1 MEIDDNELNEQLN
14 MLKELNKELDN
25 YENKIN
31 ECFEI
36 KNISEK
42 IEKCDAKTRANINW
56 TASYGIYTNY
66 YLYLMLNEINPK
78 DHQLNKELIRLFEF
92 QKKINNAVK
101 GEKNEE
107 EEVKNN
113 KNKRNDK
120 KVIEK
125 MLRNIL
131 NSKH

>member
-1 MEIDDNELNEQLN
+1 MSNDEFENQLN
-14 MLKELNKELDN
+14 VLKELDLEL
-25 YENKIN
+25 
-31 ECFEI
+31 
-36 KNISEK
+36 KNLDKKVDELVQTEKISEK
-42 IEKCDAKTRANINW
+42 IHNCDSKTKAELNW
-56 TASYGIYTNY
+56 ACSYGIYTNY

-131 NSKH
+131 NGKH

>member
-1 MEIDDNELNEQLN
+1 MSNDEFENQLN
-14 MLKELNKELDN
+14 VLKELDLEL
-25 YENKIN
+25 
-31 ECFEI
+31 
-36 KNISEK
+36 KNLDKKVDELVQTEKISEK
-42 IEKCDAKTRANINW
+42 IHNCDSKTKAELNW
-56 TASYGIYTNY
+56 ACSYGIYTNY

>member
-1 MEIDDNELNEQLN
+1 MSNDEFENQLN
-14 MLKELNKELDN
+14 VLKELDLEL
-25 YENKIN
+25 
-31 ECFEI
+31 
-36 KNISEK
+36 KNLDKKVDELVQTEKISEK
-42 IEKCDAKTRANINW
+42 IHNCDSKTKAELNW
-56 TASYGIYTNY
+56 ACSYGIYTNY

-101 GEKNEE
+101 GEKNETE
-107 EEVKNN
+107 EGKNN
-113 KNKRNDK
+113 KNKKNDK

>member
-1 MEIDDNELNEQLN
+1 MSNDEFENQLN
-14 MLKELNKELDN
+14 VLKELDLEL
-25 YENKIN
+25 
-31 ECFEI
+31 
-36 KNISEK
+36 KNLDKKVDELVQTEKISEK
-42 IEKCDAKTRANINW
+42 IHNCDSKTKAELNW
-56 TASYGIYTNY
+56 ACSYGIYTNY
-66 YLYLMLNEINPK
+66 YLYLILNEVNPK

>member
-1 MEIDDNELNEQLN
+1 MSNDEFENQLN
-14 MLKELNKELDN
+14 VLKELDLEL
-25 YENKIN
+25 
-31 ECFEI
+31 
-36 KNISEK
+36 KNLDKKVDELVQTEKISEK
-42 IEKCDAKTRANINW
+42 IHNCDSKTKAELNW
-56 TASYGIYTNY
+56 ACSYGIYTNY

-101 GEKNEE
+101 GEKNETE
-107 EEVKNN
+107 EGKNN

>member
-1 MEIDDNELNEQLN
+1 MSNDELENQLN
-14 MLKELNKELDN
+14 ILKELDSELKNLD
-25 YENKIN
+25 KKVN
-31 ECFEI
+31 ELVQTE
-36 KNISEK
+36 KISEK
-42 IEKCDAKTRANINW
+42 IHNCDSKTKAELNW
-56 TASYGIYTNY
+56 ACSYGIYTNY

-101 GEKNEE
+101 GEKDEE

-113 KNKRNDK
+113 KNKKKDK

-131 NSKH
+131 NGKH